1 MKKAICI
8 LVLAYY
14 SIGSIILPSADFSI
28 IPNLPELYA
37 HCKETEDKDMNLVDF
52 ITDHLMNID
61 GIFDAHD
68 NGDEQKPHEPFDH
81 QINYSFV
88 FLVFNHIPK
97 LSQPKEIIQ
106 ERVIIPTKIYQFDF
120 IGKIFRPPIS

>member
-8 LVLAYY
+8 LVLVYY

-61 GIFDAHD
+61 GIFDAHE

-81 QINYSFV
+81 QINSSFA
-88 FLVFNHIPK
+88 FLMFHPIPE
-97 LSQPKEIIQ
+97 LSQPKETIQ
-106 ERVIIPTKIYQFDF
+106 SSVITPNKVYQFDF
-120 IGKIFRPPIS
+120 IGNIFRPPIS